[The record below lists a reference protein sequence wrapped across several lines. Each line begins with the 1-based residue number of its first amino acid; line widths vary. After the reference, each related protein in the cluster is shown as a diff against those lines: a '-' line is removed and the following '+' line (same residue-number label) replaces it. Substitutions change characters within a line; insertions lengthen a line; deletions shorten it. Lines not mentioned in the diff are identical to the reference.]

1 MKKEFSKKWKGS
13 KLPRKQRKYRAKAP
27 LSIMRKFL
35 SVALSKELREKY
47 KKRNAIARKGDLVK
61 VMVGKFK
68 GKTGKIA
75 QVKIKMSKIDIEGI
89 QVKKHDGSKVSIH
102 MQPSNLQILELYSED
117 SKRKI
122 TKEKNEIS
130 KKK

>member
-1 MKKEFSKKWKGS
+1 MKKEFSKKWKES

-27 LSIMRKFL
+27 LNIRRKFL
-35 SVALSKELREKY
+35 SVALSKELRKTH
-47 KKRNAIARKGDLVK
+47 KRRNIIARKGDLVK

-68 GKTGKIA
+68 GKTGKIT
-75 QVKIKMSKIDIEGI
+75 QVKIKMSKIDIEEI
-89 QVKKHDGSKVSIH
+89 QVKKHDGSKVSVH

-122 TKEKNEIS
+122 TKEKNEIP